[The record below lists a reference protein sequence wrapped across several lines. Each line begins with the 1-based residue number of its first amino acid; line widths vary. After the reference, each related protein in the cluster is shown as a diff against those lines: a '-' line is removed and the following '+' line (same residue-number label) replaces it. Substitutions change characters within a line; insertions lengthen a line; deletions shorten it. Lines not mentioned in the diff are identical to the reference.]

1 MKAFEARSVESSCL
15 RQRKYQLVRQFDL
28 PEDLIGGCLSQT
40 HRRCG
45 KPNCHC
51 ASGRGHPVWSVT
63 FSRNGTR
70 RVERVP
76 ADWLPEIEQ
85 AVLNSQAYL
94 DAVKEV
100 MAINL
105 DLLEQTRCQRQAK
118 KVREREKTTA
128 EREKRSTLS

>member
-1 MKAFEARSVESSCL
+1 MKAFEAKSVESSCL

-105 DLLEQTRCQRQAK
+105 DLMEKTRCQRQAK
-118 KVREREKTTA
+118 KVREREKTTS